1 MARTTRFVLVLMGVL
16 CSASLAGDKPS
27 IIMIYADD
35 MGYGDA
41 GCYGNTNLVPTPNIM
56 MSLSRTIWLQVTRR

>member
-1 MARTTRFVLVLMGVL
+1 MLALAVSGIAANTR
-16 CSASLAGDKPS
+16 PN

-41 GCYGNTNLVPTPNIM
+41 GCYGGSNLVPT
-56 MSLSRTIWLQVTRR
+56 